1 MSRAGGLTMKWSALA
16 SRLVSFGGALLLISS
31 AEAHLQGH
39 TLDDAQ
45 CSAAWAKAS
54 PDGKPVSFDRVE
66 PYVMDYNIIDEEG
79 DGDGSISFEEFKS
92 ACFKGNMRS
101 PDEVARAME
110 VQKPPPTPA
119 DNEYERLK
127 NYWNAAGAEARQR
140 FLGYIG
146 K

>member
-1 MSRAGGLTMKWSALA
+1 MKWSVLA
-16 SRLVSFGGALLLISS
+16 SYLVSFGGALLLVSS
-31 AEAHLQGH
+31 AEAHHHGY
-39 TLDDAQ
+39 TLDEAQ

-54 PDGKPVSFDRVE
+54 PDGKPVTPDRVQ
-66 PYVMDYNIIDEEG
+66 PYVVDYNIIDDEG
-79 DGDGSISFEEFKS
+79 DGDGSISSEEFKS
-92 ACFKGNMRS
+92 ACVQGEMRS

-119 DNEYERLK
+119 DNQYESLK
-127 NYWNAAGAEARQR
+127 NTWNAAGAEARQR

>member
-1 MSRAGGLTMKWSALA
+1 MKWSALA
-16 SRLVSFGGALLLISS
+16 SRVVFLGGALLLITS
-31 AEAHLQGH
+31 AEAHLHGH
-39 TLDDAQ
+39 SLDDAQ

-54 PDGKPVSFDRVE
+54 PDGKPVSSDRVE
-66 PYVMDYNIIDEEG
+66 PYVMDFNIIDEQG
-79 DGDGSISFEEFKS
+79 DGDGLISFEEFKS
-92 ACFKGNMRS
+92 ACFGDNMRS

-127 NYWNAAGAEARQR
+127 NLWNMAGAEARQR